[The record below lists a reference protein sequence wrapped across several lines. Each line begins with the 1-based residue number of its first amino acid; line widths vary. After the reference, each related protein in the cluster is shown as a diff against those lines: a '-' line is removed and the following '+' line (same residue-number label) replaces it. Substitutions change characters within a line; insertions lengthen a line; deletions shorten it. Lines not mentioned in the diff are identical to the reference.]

1 MSGQL
6 LEGRLLH
13 APVPTHT
20 HIYFKIRPCC
30 PVRQCA
36 DLDLYGSATELAGCD
51 LNNTRAYLKVA
62 DSATKTNTNK
72 RGNSMLMT
80 FLSDYSD

>member
-62 DSATKTNTNK
+62 DTVPQKQILIKEET
-72 RGNSMLMT
+72 LC
-80 FLSDYSD
+80 